1 MFGCSSVIDE
11 LAGGL
16 LRVLARFIGEIIVSI
31 IFEIIIKGPGY
42 IIVKFLSKPK
52 SEPGEGV
59 STIVGILF
67 WLLIGGIS
75 FYVYKY
81 SSQS

>member
-1 MFGCSSVIDE
+1 MFGCNPVIDE

-16 LRVLARFIGEIIVSI
+16 LRVVARFIGEILVSL

-59 STIVGILF
+59 STVVGILF
-67 WLLIGGIS
+67 WLLVGCIS
-75 FYVYKY
+75 FYVYQF
-81 SSQS
+81 ST